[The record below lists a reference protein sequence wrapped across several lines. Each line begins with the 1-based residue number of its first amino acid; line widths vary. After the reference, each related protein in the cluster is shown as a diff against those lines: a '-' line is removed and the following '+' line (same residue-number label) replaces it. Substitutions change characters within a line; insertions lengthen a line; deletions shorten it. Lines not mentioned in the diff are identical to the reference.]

1 VAAPDLLH
9 RVVLILMAVVA
20 AVPEIQLVQL
30 ECLQE
35 PAYLVKVLLVVLLQ
49 VV

>member
-1 VAAPDLLH
+1 VAAPELL
-9 RVVLILMAVVA
+9 VVEVLKLMAVVA

-30 ECLQE
+30 DFLQE
-35 PAYLVKVLLVVLLQ
+35 PANLVKVLLVVLLQ